1 MSMFLTVSYVSD
13 AFLVDTA
20 VPEFFLLS
28 YVEHLRERAGK
39 IRFSDT

>member
-1 MSMFLTVSYVSD
+1 MSMFLTLSYVSD

-28 YVEHLRERAGK
+28 YVEHLRERARK